1 MAYSEVTMSTIRF
14 RPLSAEWALS
24 RETLVQTG
32 RDLSVPVAGKQHR
45 WEALIR
51 LITYGKSVT
60 PAVKSHESG
69 SRTIEAL
76 PRRDWGSGIR
86 RLNPKS
92 CTLA

>member
-1 MAYSEVTMSTIRF
+1 MSTIRF
-14 RPLSAEWALS
+14 RSISAEWASS

-32 RDLSVPVAGKQHR
+32 RDLSVPIAGQTAPLGGANTSNNL
-45 WEALIR
+45 WQP
-51 LITYGKSVT
+51 VT